1 MHHGDREAAH
11 RGVTSW
17 ADEVGE
23 TRSFPRW
30 VGASASTLAGL
41 NISCDE
47 KVYTP

>member
-1 MHHGDREAAH
+1 METVKLHTEEW
-11 RGVTSW
+11 TSW